1 MAETGL
7 ICAWLLDGAG
17 GGRALDWEGVRAWTP
32 EEGPLWVHLDYAK
45 DDSQAWL
52 ADDAN
57 LPPVIRQALLADDPR
72 PRAMPVGND
81 LMMIIRGVNLNQ
93 GAQPE
98 DMVSLRV
105 WVEEHRTI
113 TLRHRRFNAIKAM
126 NDDTRDGHGPGST
139 SDLLADLVERIL
151 HRIARVVNTIDDE
164 VDELE
169 GQVLDADSLQLR
181 HQLARFRRQA
191 ITLRR
196 FIAPQRE
203 VLGRLQSARLPWL
216 ADEDRDR
223 LRESSDRLLRSIEEL
238 DAAKE
243 RAMVTQ
249 EELANRIS
257 EAMNRRLYALSIV
270 ASVFLPLGFITGMLG
285 VNLGGIP
292 GTSFHYGFAILC
304 AGMVVLGGVQIWL
317 FRKLGW
323 F

>member
-1 MAETGL
+1 MSDGGL
-7 ICAWLLDGAG
+7 ICAWVLDGGG
-17 GGRALDWEGVRAWTP
+17 GGRALDWDGVRSWKP
-32 EEGPLWVHLDYAK
+32 EDGPMWIHLDYAAG
-45 DDSQAWL
+45 DSQEWL
-52 ADDAN
+52 AGDAA

-72 PRAMPVGND
+72 PRAMPVGDD
-81 LMMIIRGVNLNQ
+81 LLMIIRGINLNE

-105 WVEEHRTI
+105 WVEENRAI

-126 NDDTRDGHGPGST
+126 RDDTLAGHGPRSI

-151 HRIARVVNTIDDE
+151 HRIARVVDTIDDE
-164 VDELE
+164 VDALE
-169 GQVLDADSLQLR
+169 DKVLEADSLQLR

-191 ITLRR
+191 IGLRR

-203 VLGRLQSARLPWL
+203 VLGRLQVARLPWL
-216 ADEDRDR
+216 AEEDRDR
-223 LRESSDRLLRSIEEL
+223 LRESSDRLLRSVEEL

-249 EELANRIS
+249 EELANRVA
-257 EAMNRRLYALSIV
+257 ELMNRRLYALSII
-270 ASVFLPLGFITGMLG
+270 AAIFLPLGFITGMLG

-304 AGMVVLGGVQIWL
+304 VAMVALGGVQVWL